1 MGDSRKMEPAAAT
14 FESDLNLKATELR
27 LGLPG
32 TDSLDPASSS
42 SSSSSSRGNKRAI
55 GGEERRS
62 KSGPVDNE
70 EEIAHEPPA
79 K

>member
-42 SSSSSSRGNKRAI
+42 SSSRSNKRAI

>member
-42 SSSSSSRGNKRAI
+42 SSSSRGNKRAI